1 MVEVLFFIR
10 KERIGF
16 LSHHYVRTL
25 CCSQNRG
32 HALFCRTACFM
43 YTLLMLV
50 LFSFSLLL
58 LFKKTEPCGVKNFV
72 NMVS

>member
-32 HALFCRTACFM
+32 HALFCRTTCFM

-50 LFSFSLLL
+50 LHCF
-58 LFKKTEPCGVKNFV
+58 LFQFEIKKTEPCGVKNFV